1 MPGRMNIE
9 KYKRSNTNLTLSAAV
24 ECRNAISWM
33 STIKGTR
40 LALTPWP
47 LQFSF
52 QNPVTLSSLS
62 TKALLWGWPREVR
75 TLKGLSKGVCLY
87 CHHHPAPLCDKFFI
101 IQLSTPAP
109 AAIAPLLLSLPDTP
123 TLLWAQ
129 KTAKLEWLINLRY
142 FDDHQIVDQNS
153 PTFRYFLSRQ
163 IQFIDA
169 NEKEE
174 EYLLQLQEPY

>member
-1 MPGRMNIE
+1 
-9 KYKRSNTNLTLSAAV
+9 
-24 ECRNAISWM
+24 M

-75 TLKGLSKGVCLY
+75 TLQGLSKGFVCIVITTPPHSVTNSSSY
-87 CHHHPAPLCDKFFI
+87 NCHLVQHRP
-101 IQLSTPAP
+101 P
-109 AAIAPLLLSLPDTP
+109 AAIAPLLLSLSDTP
-123 TLLWAQ
+123 NPLWAQ

-174 EYLLQLQEPY
+174 EYLLQLQEPYQQIIIFQTLPLLYCVPPSR

>member
-1 MPGRMNIE
+1 
-9 KYKRSNTNLTLSAAV
+9 
-24 ECRNAISWM
+24 M

-75 TLKGLSKGVCLY
+75 TLKGLSKGFVCIVITTPPRSVTNSSSYNCQHRPQLQL
-87 CHHHPAPLCDKFFI
+87 HHFYSLC
-101 IQLSTPAP
+101 QTLQTPFE
-109 AAIAPLLLSLPDTP
+109 LK
-123 TLLWAQ
+123 

-153 PTFRYFLSRQ
+153 PTFRYFLPRQ

-174 EYLLQLQEPY
+174 EYLLQLQEPYQQIIIFQTLPLLYCVPPSR